1 LEFCNEEIFLHKNSI
16 ESSLCD
22 YYSDAE
28 LQVSRTK
35 AKRCSA
41 DELEVY
47 KLEVWIKGMQ
57 GKKKLSFLVRRH
69 EETDK
74 ECSVYKSII
83 EEVRAY
89 LATKQD
95 VNRKYLP
102 VPDAFVC
109 HNSDDNQ
116 DNCSD
121 FFMIEDMRNLG
132 YRADVLADTGRGLD
146 YEHSIVAIAALAR
159 FHAASYCWRR
169 ETGAD
174 LKNASSLLRDEK
186 LPAAAASD
194 DFLREIGEILESSGF
209 EKYSGQFL
217 CAARGDIGTMSQKLS
232 KFGVVCHGGVARPSL
247 MFKYRHQGDAK
258 QLCQEAALLSLDKC
272 FYGSCVLDLVQFLF
286 SCVDTDVRQSFMAD
300 FICSVYY
307 DNLARAVTL
316 ISPALALFSKKE
328 FIVEVAAR
336 ISLGFAET
344 VSRLAEDEDRAVVRS
359 CVVAAAR
366 DIVQF
371 KLNAEV
377 TIK

>member
-1 LEFCNEEIFLHKNSI
+1 
-16 ESSLCD
+16 
-22 YYSDAE
+22 
-28 LQVSRTK
+28 
-35 AKRCSA
+35 
-41 DELEVY
+41 
-47 KLEVWIKGMQ
+47 M
-57 GKKKLSFLVRRH
+57 RRH

-132 YRADVLADTGRGLD
+132 YRSDVLADTGRGLD

-232 KFGVVCHGGVARPSL
+232 K
-247 MFKYRHQGDAK
+247 
-258 QLCQEAALLSLDKC
+258 E
-272 FYGSCVLDLVQFLF
+272 
-286 SCVDTDVRQSFMAD
+286 
-300 FICSVYY
+300 
-307 DNLARAVTL
+307 
-316 ISPALALFSKKE
+316 
-328 FIVEVAAR
+328 
-336 ISLGFAET
+336 
-344 VSRLAEDEDRAVVRS
+344 RS
-359 CVVAAAR
+359 CYYLGLAQQANKSFSMHFF
-366 DIVQF
+366 IWCGW
-371 KLNAEV
+371 
-377 TIK
+377 